1 MIGRSRAPTTAVGAI
16 AALVLIVAC
25 ASPLPS
31 PPNSTSAS
39 VAPSSSASPAA
50 TPSQAS
56 AAPADVA
63 LELVATGI
71 AAPIGLV
78 SAPDGSGRSFIVDQ
92 TGRIYILKAGTLLP
106 EPFLDISAKLVELMP
121 DYDERGLLGLAFHPD
136 FATNGRFFVYYGAP
150 LGKSAE
156 AGQDHTNA
164 LSEFKVSAS
173 NPDRAD
179 PGSERRLLQFEQP
192 QFNHSGG
199 ALGFGPE
206 SFLYLGAGDGGGRGD
221 ASEGHSPQGNAQD
234 TQKLNGKI
242 MRIDVDR
249 PGPGDRAYGIPADN
263 PFASG
268 GGRPEIYAYGFRN
281 PWRLTWEPDGARRL
295 LVSDVGFGR
304 YEEIDAVV
312 KGGDYGWRIREGRHC
327 LDLVTPLQPLASCS
341 PTGDNG
347 DPLIDPVIEYSHKEV
362 GTAVVGG
369 YVYRGSAMPALKG
382 QYIFGDFTAEW
393 TTPAPS
399 PRATLMASTPMQ
411 DNVDWG
417 WRRLS
422 VAGGEIAKFL
432 TGLGED
438 DDGEIYAMTRTV
450 QGPTGLTGEVS
461 RLVAG
466 G

>member
-1 MIGRSRAPTTAVGAI
+1 M
-16 AALVLIVAC
+16 
-25 ASPLPS
+25 
-31 PPNSTSAS
+31 
-39 VAPSSSASPAA
+39 
-50 TPSQAS
+50 
-56 AAPADVA
+56 
-63 LELVATGI
+63 
-71 AAPIGLV
+71 
-78 SAPDGSGRSFIVDQ
+78 
-92 TGRIYILKAGTLLP
+92 LLP
-106 EPFLDISAKLVELMP
+106 EPFLDISAKLVDLMP

-136 FATNGRFFVYYGAP
+136 FATNGRFFVYYGAS

-156 AGQDHTNA
+156 AGQDHTNT

-199 ALGFGPE
+199 ALGFGPDG
-206 SFLYLGAGDGGGRGD
+206 FLYLGAGDGGGRGD

-242 MRIDVDR
+242 MRIDVDQ

-347 DPLIDPVIEYSHKEV
+347 DPLIDPVIEYSHKEI

-393 TTPAPS
+393 TTPTPS
-399 PRATLMASTPMQ
+399 PRATLMASTPLA
-411 DNVDWG
+411 DDRDWE

-422 VAGGEIAKFL
+422 VESGEIAKFL